1 MSRLNKKVTT
11 EFTHEGAPAKHINAE
26 QQLRRTVMACLL
38 WEGAFYED
46 GVSVVER
53 IKSLVPL
60 VKPDKVSE
68 MAIEARSE
76 QRLRHVPL
84 LLCRELAR
92 IGKLKAETLFQ
103 VIQRADELTEFLAIY
118 WQDGK
123 CPLSKQV
130 KLGLAKAFTKFDAY
144 QLAKYDRDGSVKLRD
159 ALFLCH
165 AKPKHEKQAEDWKQL
180 VTGTLPTPDTWE
192 TGLSG
197 GGDKKEVFTR
207 LLQENNFGYMALLRN
222 LRNMKEVGVDEQ
234 LVFDHLV
241 GDAEKSKALPFRY
254 IAAANAVPQWER
266 PIDQAM
272 QKAMEGL
279 PKLKGKTVLML
290 DHSRS
295 MKSMLSKKSDLN
307 RADAAAGLAIYLSG
321 VAENL
326 ECWSFSMEQSRTWS
340 RTRNCELVA
349 PIPPRYGMAMK
360 DAYFNS
366 MGDWGGTELGS
377 ALRAIDNGD
386 YDRMIVI
393 TDEQSADKVPD
404 PKGNGYM
411 INVATYK
418 NGVGYHKWIHI
429 DGWSESIVRFIVE
442 LEAESLR

>member
-1 MSRLNKKVTT
+1 MKLNRKITT
-11 EFTHEGAPAKHINAE
+11 EFTHEGAPAKIIDAE
-26 QQLRRTVMACLL
+26 AQLRRTIMACLL
-38 WEGAFYED
+38 WEKTFYED
-46 GVSVVER
+46 GQSVADR

-60 VKPDKVSE
+60 VNPNVVAE
-68 MAIEARSE
+68 MAIHARSE

-92 IGKLKAETLFQ
+92 SGKLKADTLFQ
-103 VIQRADELTEFLAIY
+103 VIQRADELTEFMAIY

-165 AKPKHEKQAEDWKQL
+165 AKPKHDKQAQDWKQL
-180 VTGTLPTPDTWE
+180 VNGTLAAPDTWE
-192 TGLSG
+192 VGLSG
-197 GGDKKEVFTR
+197 GGDKKETFTR
-207 LLQENNFGYMALLRN
+207 LLNENNLGYMALLRN
-222 LRNMKEVGVDEQ
+222 LRNMKEVGVDEN
-234 LVFDHLV
+234 LVFEHLV
-241 GDAEKSKALPFRY
+241 GDAYKSKALPFRY
-254 IAAANAVPQWER
+254 IAAANVVPQWER

-272 QKAMEGL
+272 QRAMEGL
-279 PKLKGKTVLML
+279 PKLKGKTVLVL
-290 DHSRS
+290 DHSYS
-295 MKSMLSKKSDLN
+295 MKSRLSEKSDLE
-307 RADAAAGLAIYLSG
+307 RADAAAGLAILLSG

-326 ECWSFSMEQSRTWS
+326 ECWSFSMEPSSNWS
-340 RTRNCELVA
+340 NTRNCKLVA
-349 PIPPRYGMAMK
+349 PVAPRYGMAMK

-366 MGDWGGTELGS
+366 MGDWGGTQLGS
-377 ALRAIDNGD
+377 ALRAIDNGQ
-386 YDRMIVI
+386 YDRIIVL

-404 PKGNGYM
+404 PKGKGYM
-411 INVATYK
+411 VNIATYK
-418 NGVGYHKWIHI
+418 NGVGYHKWTHI